1 MCSGSTVIA
10 FFAAAHF
17 WFAIE
22 YLCVLFFL
30 RSKTHLCV
38 SHFWKQVISMFIGIK
53 KKSLFCVL
61 CFYFDSKTRLLKKD
75 GSPWTHKPGN
85 CSITKASW

>member
-22 YLCVLFFL
+22 HLCVLFFL

-53 KKSLFCVL
+53 KKIIVL
-61 CFYFDSKTRLLKKD
+61 CIVFLF
-75 GSPWTHKPGN
+75 
-85 CSITKASW
+85 